1 MQSNSDSQ
9 AQDNEDE
16 HQLQGETD
24 FRCSECGKE
33 IRKPL
38 FTRISSE
45 GLVQTYYACPHCLTK
60 IPETQENVPETSETL
75 GTSEEATSTQPKPE
89 GVNCQHSLGYLK
101 KRPKETAIPEACLT
115 CGKLIECMA
124 K

>member
-9 AQDNEDE
+9 AQDNGDK

-24 FRCSECGKE
+24 FRCGECGKE

-38 FTRISSE
+38 FTRISSQ
-45 GLVQTYYACPHCLTK
+45 GLVETYYACPHCLTK
-60 IPETQENVPETSETL
+60 IPETQEKVAETEVTPIS
-75 GTSEEATSTQPKPE
+75 SEEDTNTQPKPE
-89 GVNCQHSLGYLK
+89 GVNCQHFLGYLK

-115 CGKLIECMA
+115 CGKVIECMT

>member
-16 HQLQGETD
+16 HQLQGETEV
-24 FRCSECGKE
+24 RCSECGKE

-38 FTRISSE
+38 FTRVSSQ
-45 GLVQTYYACPHCLTK
+45 GLVQTYYACPHCLNK

-75 GTSEEATSTQPKPE
+75 GSSEEATSTQPKPE